1 MSGMQFYFSNSFDFE
16 KIDGVHLLQD
26 HVGTYYSKA
35 WDDFG
40 YIVTF
45 QVYFVKGGNRES
57 LGRTKVLV
65 NGYTDS
71 SSYFSTSSVR
81 VGNSIR
87 ITALLDH
94 KRVVSLASDIDYYRR
109 IHALIPHK
117 AEDYLR
123 QICDGSY
130 NLHAYGEFSN
140 WEGFELS
147 LFRDRLA
154 KAILKKGYQIALG
167 SYEAQEKFSF
177 ELEGLPDS
185 FDSVEF
191 NFDNA
196 RQLGRTNINLLIG
209 RNGAGKS
216 HVLRHLIDLV
226 AGVKKHAESWPFFH
240 KVVVVA
246 YSPFESF
253 KTEAE
258 LSNALANQVNTA
270 RANDNNGEG
279 ELTAKEE
286 QERRRR
292 LVNEYVYIGFRD
304 PEGKF
309 SLVWPKESSA
319 RALHRIVKYDAENE
333 WVKASRFE
341 LLFDTLSHS
350 IDFDAVRVFKK
361 EKSSPDSAIILNRA
375 TNTERLKLA
384 EEQDFDY
391 AAGIE
396 FLKEGN
402 VISLSSGQTIY
413 SYLLPNLVAEVD
425 EESLLILDEPE
436 LYLHPAMEIG
446 LLDMLKQLL
455 AATRSNAIIAT
466 HSTIL
471 AREVER
477 SAISVLRK
485 VDGRTEV
492 SKPSFETFGQTV
504 EVIMG
509 LAFDDYQARKP
520 YEDSIDKAV
529 AGCASPKEALEK
541 LGPKVGDEALA
552 YLSGK
557 VISDG
562 DDVEP
567 QIQRRPE

>member
-1 MSGMQFYFSNSFDFE
+1 MSGIDFYFSTEFDFDN
-16 KIDGVHLLQD
+16 IDGIHLLQD

-40 YIVTF
+40 YTVTF
-45 QVYFVKGGNRES
+45 QVHYVENGRRES

-65 NGYTDS
+65 NGYDNS
-71 SSYFSTSSVR
+71 SVYFSASNENVGKSV
-81 VGNSIR
+81 R

-94 KRVVSLASDIDYYRR
+94 RKVVSLASDIAYYRR

-130 NLHAYGEFSN
+130 NLHAYGDFSN

-167 SYEAQEKFSF
+167 SYEAQEQFSF
-177 ELEGLPDS
+177 ELEGLQDN

-209 RNGAGKS
+209 RNGVGKS

-226 AGVKKHAESWPFFH
+226 TGVENHTESWPFFH
-240 KVVVVA
+240 KVIVAA

-253 KTEAE
+253 KTEIE
-258 LSNALANQVNTA
+258 LSNAMANQVTA
-270 RANDNNGEG
+270 QTDGSHESD
-279 ELTAKEE
+279 LTAKDE

-309 SLVWPKESSA
+309 SLTWPKESSA
-319 RALHRIVKYDAENE
+319 RALHRIVQYDADNE
-333 WVKASRFE
+333 WTDVSRFE
-341 LLFDTLSHS
+341 LLFDTLFHS
-350 IDFDAVRVFKK
+350 IDFDAVQVFN
-361 EKSSPDSAIILNRA
+361 SDGSPIVLSRA
-375 TNTERLKLA
+375 TNAVRLSLA
-384 EEQDFDY
+384 KRQEFNY

-396 FLKEGN
+396 FLREGRP
-402 VISLSSGQTIY
+402 VPLSSGQTIY

-436 LYLHPAMEIG
+436 LYLHPSMEVG

-455 AATRSNAIIAT
+455 AATKSNAIIAT

-485 VDGRTEV
+485 VAGRTEV
-492 SKPSFETFGQTV
+492 SKPNFETFGQTV

-509 LAFDDYQARKP
+509 LAFDDYQTRKP
-520 YEDSIDKAV
+520 YEDSIDEAV
-529 AGCASPKEALEK
+529 ADCASPEEALEK

-557 VISDG
+557 VTATEN
-562 DDVEP
+562 DVEP
-567 QIQRRPE
+567 EIERRPK